1 MGFKVVD
8 DETVEGLR
16 GFVRMLNEE
25 YENGSVIVV
34 EGKRDARALASIG
47 FTGQLNEFNHF
58 KGVTNFVDCH
68 SIPGKKIILLL
79 DMDRKGKQ
87 LTSKLLKRLQFTGNN
102 VNLSYKRSLARICNG
117 RIRHVEDLRAYAH
130 QLSGVPL
137 NQRDPFLYNLT

>member
-1 MGFKVVD
+1 MGFNLVD
-8 DETVEGLR
+8 DATVQGLR

-47 FTGQLNEFNHF
+47 FIGRLNEFNRF

-68 SIPGKKIILLL
+68 SMPRKKIILLL

-87 LTSKLLKRLQFTGNN
+87 LTSKLLKLLQFNGTE

-117 RIRHVEDLRAYAH
+117 RIRHVEDLRAYAPH
-130 QLSGVPL
+130 ISGVPS
-137 NQRDPFLYNLT
+137 NRKDPFLYE